1 MDLLI
6 TNDQLVLL
14 KKILTNPRH
23 FRQYSVSFRE
33 RTPSGSVDAKKVS
46 VLLELAAYENGSRIL
61 QLTLEALLSLFFRVY
76 SCIIFLTF
84 SFSFLHLRVQPFL
97 FLYYLMII
105 FYVPKLCVLRVKLSM
120 SIL

>member
-61 QLTLEALLSLFFRVY
+61 QLTLEALLSLFFSR
-76 SCIIFLTF
+76 L
-84 SFSFLHLRVQPFL
+84 FLHYFSHLFFL
-97 FLYYLMII
+97 VSALTRSAFSIFILFNDYFLCSKI
-105 FYVPKLCVLRVKLSM
+105 VRT
-120 SIL
+120 

>member
-61 QLTLEALLSLFFRVY
+61 QLTLEALLSLFF
-76 SCIIFLTF
+76 F
-84 SFSFLHLRVQPFL
+84 SFILALFFSPFL
-97 FLYYLMII
+97 SRFCTYAFSLFYFYII
-105 FYVPKLCVLRVKLSM
+105 
-120 SIL
+120 

>member
-1 MDLLI
+1 MGLLI

-33 RTPSGSVDAKKVS
+33 RTPSGSMDAKKVS

-61 QLTLEALLSLFFRVY
+61 QLTLEALLSLFFLVY

-97 FLYYLMII
+97 FFILFNDY
-105 FYVPKLCVLRVKLSM
+105 FLCSKIVRT
-120 SIL
+120 